1 LAREGGEPV
10 PDYWR
15 DMKATT
21 RKFCK
26 GWGANVNSQ
35 IKREK
40 SDLLKKLQ
48 DMDGVANERGLDA
61 SQWQERYEV
70 EDKLEKIYQF
80 EEIQWQRRGS
90 VNWILKGDSNNG
102 YCHNIANGRKKKC
115 TNFSLED
122 GDREIRDPIGIR
134 EHVETFYKDLF
145 GDEGEVQSTWERDS
159 GQKRGG

>member
-1 LAREGGEPV
+1 
-10 PDYWR
+10 
-15 DMKATT
+15 MKAAT

-40 SDLLKKLQ
+40 KDLLKKLQ

-70 EDKLEKIYQF
+70 EEKLERIYQF

-90 VNWILKGDSNNG
+90 VNWILKGDTNNG
-102 YCHNIANGRKKKC
+102 YFHNVANGRKKKC
-115 TNFSLED
+115 TIFSLED
-122 GDREIRDPIGIR
+122 GTVIERFGTQLKLESIWN
-134 EHVETFYKDLF
+134 LF
-145 GDEGEVQSTWERDS
+145 TRICLEMRGEAKFT
-159 GQKRGG
+159 